1 MATVSSSGILTG
13 KAPGAASLTAA
24 SEGKTA
30 SASVTVANVPV
41 NSVTV
46 SPPSASLAVSATQQ
60 LLAVTKDSAN
70 NALAGRTISWSTSNT
85 AVAAVSTSGL
95 VTGNAA
101 GSATITAMSEGKS
114 AAAAITV
121 TALPPPPPPSGLAVF
136 PGAEGYG
143 TTTPGGRGGRVI
155 HVTNLNDAGP
165 GSLREAVEAAGP
177 RTVIFDVSGQINL
190 QNSLNIHNGFLTLA
204 GQTAPSPGITVA
216 VTGGPGV
223 LNNGIVTFTNDI
235 LIQHIRIRAQTDPS
249 GGRRD
254 ALMIF
259 EGSRNVVIDHV
270 SVSWASHLG
279 KNIFVSGGTTNVTI
293 SNCIDS
299 EAFPYGLLIT
309 ASGASGPAR
318 SMNTAVFRCL
328 FAHNQDR
335 NPEVSSNTS
344 VTYVNQL
351 IYNPGFTN
359 AGSHSF
365 GFSLWRGQANGTLP
379 DGPAFAN
386 IVGNRA
392 KAGPTSGPLRLRF
405 ESSALPN
412 SLVYTGDDVFPD
424 GMEFQTGTGFS
435 PVPSPAFPLPSPFT
449 ILGSNVVEAYVLAH
463 AGARPLDRDAVDTRI
478 VNDVTSLTGSST
490 LTDESQVGGLPSLA
504 QNVRVLA
511 IPANYADLRPSGYT
525 VLEEDVLFPLARAL
539 EP

>member
-1 MATVSSSGILTG
+1 
-13 KAPGAASLTAA
+13 
-24 SEGKTA
+24 
-30 SASVTVANVPV
+30 
-41 NSVTV
+41 
-46 SPPSASLAVSATQQ
+46 
-60 LLAVTKDSAN
+60 
-70 NALAGRTISWSTSNT
+70 
-85 AVAAVSTSGL
+85 
-95 VTGNAA
+95 
-101 GSATITAMSEGKS
+101 
-114 AAAAITV
+114 
-121 TALPPPPPPSGLAVF
+121 VF

-351 IYNPGFTN
+351 IYNPGFTI